1 MPNYHFRI
9 KSSNRSATKSV
20 KASDHCDYIN
30 REGRFRDCDETSKEK
45 LSCIPQLAISELL
58 EDEQKRKNKY
68 KGLNKDGSLEEF
80 KIEE

>member
-9 KSSNRSATKSV
+9 KSSNRSAIKSV

-45 LSCIPQLAISELL
+45 LVQSKMYLNRTLMQILGFGIDVLL
-58 EDEQKRKNKY
+58 NP
-68 KGLNKDGSLEEF
+68 LP
-80 KIEE
+80 